1 MVYKKVGGFI
11 CNGCDLESKC
21 LGVKCFGGEFVF
33 VGNIIVC

>member
-1 MVYKKVGGFI
+1 MVYKKVGGSI
-11 CNGCDLESKC
+11 KNGCDLESKC